1 VQYFDENYF
10 LCRLVSRG
18 LNTELIRVQAQLKDG
33 MSDGIQ
39 VVRVWMRFDANGLSR
54 ILMISDRL
62 RMWSLRTINRASTMW
77 VRCILTL
84 TQYLC
89 AD

>member
-33 MSDGIQ
+33 MSDGMQ
-39 VVRVWMRFDANGLSR
+39 VVKLWMRFDVNGL
-54 ILMISDRL
+54 
-62 RMWSLRTINRASTMW
+62 
-77 VRCILTL
+77 
-84 TQYLC
+84 
-89 AD
+89 